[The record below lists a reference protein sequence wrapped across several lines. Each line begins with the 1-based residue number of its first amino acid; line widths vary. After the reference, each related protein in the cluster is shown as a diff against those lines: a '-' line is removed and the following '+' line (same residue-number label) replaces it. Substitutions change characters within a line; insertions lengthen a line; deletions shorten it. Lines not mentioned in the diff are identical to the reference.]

1 MSTKGKAKTRRAEAE
16 EPVTAVRDRVLAFK
30 REQILK
36 AAADL
41 FYERGYQGTT
51 LDQVAQRLGVTKPFI
66 YYHFQNKAEILH
78 QIAHPSIERINA
90 ALDEALHSEGSA
102 AARLRKAIIA
112 ITETMLDQQRYTA
125 IYFRE
130 EKNFTPQAK
139 AAQDRLRRAHD
150 VKLRRL
156 LEEGIASGE
165 FRIDDSRF
173 CVLAISGMT
182 NWGYVWFN
190 PDGRLTMA
198 EVGEKMAEL
207 VLRMVGADEA
217 AAGGAR

>member
-1 MSTKGKAKTRRAEAE
+1 MNARIKAKRVQTSA
-16 EPVTAVRDRVLAFK
+16 PVTAVRDRVLAFK

-36 AAADL
+36 AAAEL

-51 LDQVAQRLGVTKPFI
+51 LDQVAKQLGVTKPFI

-78 QIAHPSIERINA
+78 EIARPSIQRINA

-102 AARLRKAIIA
+102 AERLRKAIIA
-112 ITETMLDQQRYTA
+112 ITETTLDQQHFTA

-156 LEEGIASGE
+156 LEEGMASGE
-165 FRIDDSRF
+165 FKIDDPRF

-190 PDGRLTMA
+190 PNGRLTMA
-198 EVGEKMAEL
+198 EVGEKMAAL
-207 VLRMVGADEA
+207 VLRMVGAEEI
-217 AAGGAR
+217 GATAPR